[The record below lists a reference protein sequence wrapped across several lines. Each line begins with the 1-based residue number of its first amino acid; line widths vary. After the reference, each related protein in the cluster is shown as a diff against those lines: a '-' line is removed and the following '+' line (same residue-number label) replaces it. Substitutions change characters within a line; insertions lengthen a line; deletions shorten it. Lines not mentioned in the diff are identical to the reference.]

1 MAIYQGASTD
11 YEDVEPLAAMAHA
24 NANTLLAVLIET
36 REALENLEDILQPEI
51 DLVLVGHQDL
61 SQSLGFPGQYTHP
74 ALREANARVNA
85 LCKQRGIAVAGAV
98 NRPENA
104 KAVIESGA
112 QFLLYGTDLVL
123 LRREAERAATA
134 VAPFRK
140 PM

>member
-1 MAIYQGASTD
+1 
-11 YEDVEPLAAMAHA
+11 
-24 NANTLLAVLIET
+24 
-36 REALENLEDILQPEI
+36 
-51 DLVLVGHQDL
+51 
-61 SQSLGFPGQYTHP
+61 
-74 ALREANARVNA
+74 

-123 LRREAERAATA
+123 MRREAERAATA

-140 PM
+140 PV